1 MTPRLHCFKAGTAHD
16 IDGLQGGVEVPVRRI
31 AESRTRCL
39 VRLSSPPGGGR
50 PRQTE
55 PTASRTFIRAARR
68 AGEDGGDQHGHRG
81 DQADDREAGHR
92 NGHLDVHLLEEDHRG
107 GASEGQAQRHAEQ
120 GAVHGHEERLA
131 ADHPAQLADTV

>member
-1 MTPRLHCFKAGTAHD
+1 STVGGTRSTLPVRYRWCARRPHVAVAPVAQGIEHRPPEAGAQARILPGAPRGMTHRLHYFKAGAAHD

-68 AGEDGGDQHGHRG
+68 AGRT
-81 DQADDREAGHR
+81 AGTST
-92 NGHLDVHLLEEDHRG
+92 
-107 GASEGQAQRHAEQ
+107 ATA
-120 GAVHGHEERLA
+120 
-131 ADHPAQLADTV
+131 TT